1 MDVLEFIFWS
11 GCLGL
16 FLAGAVMELV
26 KIMIRAYKK
35 ERRFHKWKRKFTK

>member
-16 FLAGAVMELV
+16 FLAGAVMELL
-26 KIMIRAYKK
+26 KIMFRTYKK

>member
-16 FLAGAVMELV
+16 FLAGAVMELL
-26 KIMIRAYKK
+26 KIMIRALKK
-35 ERRFHKWKRKFTK
+35 ERRFYKWKRKFTK